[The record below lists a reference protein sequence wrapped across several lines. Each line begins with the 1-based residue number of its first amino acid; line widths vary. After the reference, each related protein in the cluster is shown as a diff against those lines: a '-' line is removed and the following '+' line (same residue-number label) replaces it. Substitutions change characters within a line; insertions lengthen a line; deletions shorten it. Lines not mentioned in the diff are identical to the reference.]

1 VSHPAAAL
9 LLVLLVALEGCS
21 YRLVRYGSDAEDLP
35 RVSVVTLTNDS
46 QEAGVESLVSEA
58 MRREVL
64 NRGGL
69 RLVGDPEAADYVIRG
84 RVRDLETRARGF
96 SAAVL
101 AVEYE
106 VTMRLDVVVDL
117 GSGEVWKMDPDTMR
131 ESEIYLASADVEV
144 GRKNRD
150 EALRRLSEM
159 LAARVHDRID
169 REAFQ

>member
-1 VSHPAAAL
+1 VL
-9 LLVLLVALEGCS
+9 LLVLLVALEGCG
-21 YRLVRYGSDAEDLP
+21 YRLVRYGSSAEELP
-35 RVSVVTLTNDS
+35 RVSVVTLRNDS
-46 QEAGVESLVSEA
+46 REAGVETLVSEA

-84 RVRDLETRARGF
+84 RVHPLRTRARGF
-96 SAAVL
+96 SATVL

-106 VTMRLDVVVDL
+106 VTMSLEVVVDPRA
-117 GSGEVWKMDPDTMR
+117 GEAWMMDSRTMQ

-169 REAFQ
+169 KEVFQ